1 MIIRIM
7 GDGQYTVNSSLFDA
21 LNAIDNEI
29 VGIVQKEDEKQF
41 TQRLHDLIALIRKEG
56 KRVSDSELVESDV
69 IVPPADMTL
78 VEARHVFTGTGIFE
92 G

>member
-7 GDGQYTVNSSLFDA
+7 GQGQFTVNSSLFDA
-21 LNAIDNEI
+21 LNTIDNEI
-29 VGIVQKEDEKQF
+29 VEVVQKGDDEQF
-41 TQRLHDLIALIRKEG
+41 AKRLSDLIGLIQKEG
-56 KRVSDSELVESDV
+56 NRISDTILVESDV

-78 VEARHVFTGTGIFE
+78 VEARDVFKGTGIFE

>member
-29 VGIVQKEDEKQF
+29 VEIVQRGDDEQF
-41 TQRLHDLIALIRKEG
+41 KKRLSDLIGLIQKEG
-56 KRVSDSELVESDV
+56 QRVSDLELVESDV
-69 IVPPADMTL
+69 IVPPADMIL
-78 VEARHVFTGTGIFE
+78 VEARDVFTGTGIFE

>member
-29 VGIVQKEDEKQF
+29 VEIVQRGDDEQF
-41 TQRLHDLIALIRKEG
+41 KKRLSNLIGLIQKEG
-56 KRVSDSELVESDV
+56 QRVSDLELVESDV
-69 IVPPADMTL
+69 IVPPADMIL
-78 VEARHVFTGTGIFE
+78 VEARDVFTGTGIFE